1 MQKSRASLL
10 FALHQ
15 RCFRN
20 RREHIINFILKQLS
34 HICLFFMTQKLVSP
48 VQVSLVLGTKRRK
61 ANPSW
66 PKDIVLTRLWKIY
79 LHSEEAAFVT
89 QVINL
94 SRGDIGSTIKTTV
107 YFKSFSDE
115 QFPLLTVK
123 CIYFNINRLKLQ
135 NDQKF
140 TLRYL

>member
-1 MQKSRASLL
+1 MSFDFKTIVILISIINDICHNHLRPSSQQYLTIPNFIRSNNEQRRHLYKNYLQKSRASLL

-20 RREHIINFILKQLS
+20 QRENIINFILKQPFN
-34 HICLFFMTQKLVSP
+34 ICLFFMTQKLVSP
-48 VQVSLVLGTKRRK
+48 VQVSLVLSTKRRK

-89 QVINL
+89 QVIN
-94 SRGDIGSTIKTTV
+94 
-107 YFKSFSDE
+107 
-115 QFPLLTVK
+115 
-123 CIYFNINRLKLQ
+123 
-135 NDQKF
+135 
-140 TLRYL
+140 